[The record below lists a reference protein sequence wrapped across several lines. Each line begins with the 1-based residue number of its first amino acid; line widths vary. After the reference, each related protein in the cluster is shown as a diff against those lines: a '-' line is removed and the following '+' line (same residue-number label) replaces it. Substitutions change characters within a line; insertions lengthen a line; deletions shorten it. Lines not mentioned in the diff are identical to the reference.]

1 MNRKRAF
8 SAISVLP
15 RGIACAAYL
24 QYASA
29 QSLGRLDLAKNS
41 RFISDIVI
49 NIITPL
55 AVGAFS
61 TSGGF
66 LFAGVLQ

>member
-1 MNRKRAF
+1 MNRKRDF

-15 RGIACAAYL
+15 REIACAAYL

-41 RFISDIVI
+41 RFLNDIV
-49 NIITPL
+49 NIITRL
-55 AVGAFS
+55 AFGAF
-61 TSGGF
+61 
-66 LFAGVLQ
+66 LEAGMLSCSRG